1 MRHEVYIQRCIELAL
16 KGGLNTRTNPMVG
29 ALLVHNG
36 RIIGEGWHEKYGGPH
51 AEVNA
56 VKSVAIADQPYIR
69 DSILYVSLEPCCV
82 EGKTPA
88 CTQLILREGIRK
100 VVIGSVDPDARMQGK
115 GIQLLTENGV
125 EVSHG
130 ICKEKCEE
138 LIRKF
143 KTNLGGMPYVM
154 LKWACTLDQVMG
166 MKGETLAITGKE
178 AQWYTHKWRSEFDGI
193 LVGKNTILTD
203 KPQLNNRLFPGPSP
217 VRIVL
222 DSKLEIP
229 EIMMRNENAATLVVN
244 QVKDEKNEGLTYV
257 KVNSTRDWQE
267 VYQKLFDHQIYSVM
281 VEGGSQILHSIIE
294 SGLWQEARILR
305 SQIKLKEAH
314 NQREWILAPEIKGKL
329 ISSTKIDEQTTAFV
343 MSHEV

>member
-1 MRHEVYIQRCIELAL
+1 MMHEVYIQRCIELAL

-29 ALLVHNG
+29 AVLVYND
-36 RIIGEGWHEKYGGPH
+36 RIIGEGWHEKYGGRH

-56 VKSVAIADQPYIR
+56 LKSVAMADQNYIK
-69 DSILYVSLEPCCV
+69 DSTLYVSLEPCCV

-130 ICKEKCEE
+130 VCKEKCDE

-143 KTNLGGMPYVM
+143 KTNLSGMPYVM
-154 LKWACTLDQVMG
+154 LKWACSLDQVMG
-166 MKGETLAITGKE
+166 IKGETLAITAAE

-203 KPQLNNRLFPGPSP
+203 KPRLNNRLFPGPSP

-222 DSKLEIP
+222 DSRLEIP
-229 EIMMRNENAATLVVN
+229 EIMLRNENAATLVIN
-244 QVKDEKNEGLTYV
+244 QVKDEKAEGLTYI
-257 KVNSTRDWQE
+257 KLKSTRDWQD
-267 VYQKLFDHQIYSVM
+267 VFQKIFDHQIYSVM
-281 VEGGSQILHSIIE
+281 VEGGSEILHSIIA
-294 SGLWQEARILR
+294 SGHWQEARILR
-305 SQIKLKEAH
+305 TQIKLNDGVTKKD
-314 NQREWILAPEIKGKL
+314 WIIAPEVKGKL